1 MTGADDQKDEDNFLD
16 WVMKLNRQYRTN
28 ASNLDTSI
36 NAKTNNTL
44 NSGNNIRTPECR
56 TAGLIVDNGQ
66 VESMLPVIDYK
77 IDDGYAFDFDLAEL
91 DCLEDEI

>member
-28 ASNLDTSI
+28 ASNLDMPIKCS
-36 NAKTNNTL
+36 TL
-44 NSGNNIRTPECR
+44 NNVRTPECR